1 MDDMEDDPRYHPKSY
16 SANHHNSS
24 GRRKIHTRNTQY
36 SRPVPN
42 RYAEDDDDEL
52 DDFDEGNGREDQYN
66 DEEDE
71 HRHGFNR
78 NFDAE
83 EDFERHPKKRK
94 VKNLESRYEF
104 APRVR
109 LPNREP
115 GFRAEE
121 EWTEHAV
128 FMLLE
133 VWGDRF
139 LQLGR
144 KSLRSDDWNEVAY
157 KVSEASK
164 IERTETQCKSMLD
177 MLKRKYKKEKEKME
191 EMGLNSSK
199 WAYFKKME
207 MLMAA
212 SSRQET
218 GLACGV
224 DSGEY
229 VFMNTRVYLERSNG
243 FDEMRDSPGES
254 ETDDDGDENGN
265 DDFDVFPPRM
275 AGMRGGDG
283 DEGSSYRV
291 LADSIHKFG
300 EIYEKIESSKR
311 QQMRELEKMRKNF
324 NKELELQK
332 KQILERA
339 QVEIA
344 KIQEADDDDDETDVS
359 VDDLSE

>member
-1 MDDMEDDPRYHPKSY
+1 MDDIVDDPRYHPKSY
-16 SANHHNSS
+16 SASHHDSS
-24 GRRKIHTRNTQY
+24 DRRKIDTRNTQY
-36 SRPVPN
+36 ARPVPN
-42 RYAEDDDDEL
+42 RYAEEDDYEL
-52 DDFDEGNGREDQYN
+52 DDFDEGNGPEDQYN
-66 DEEDE
+66 DEEDK

-83 EDFERHPKKRK
+83 EDFERLPKKRK
-94 VKNLESRYEF
+94 AKNSESRYEF

-109 LPNREP
+109 PNWEL
-115 GFRAEE
+115 GFWAEE

-133 VWGDRF
+133 VRGDRF

-144 KSLRSDDWNEVAY
+144 KSLRSDDWHEVAY

-164 IERTETQCKSMLD
+164 IERTDRQCKSMLD

-207 MLMAA
+207 MLMAS
-212 SSRQET
+212 SSRQEF
-218 GLACGV
+218 GLACGI

-254 ETDDDGDENGN
+254 ETDDDDENGN
-265 DDFDVFPPRM
+265 EDFDVFPPRM
-275 AGMRGGDG
+275 AGMGMGGGDG

-291 LADSIHKFG
+291 LTGSIHKFG

-311 QQMRELEKMRKNF
+311 QQMRELEKMRKIF

-332 KQILERA
+332 KQILDRA

-344 KIQEADDDDDETDVS
+344 KIQEADDDDETDVS
-359 VDDLSE
+359 VEDLSE

>member
-16 SANHHNSS
+16 SASHHNSS

-42 RYAEDDDDEL
+42 RYAENDDDEL

>member
-42 RYAEDDDDEL
+42 RFAEDDDDEL

-66 DEEDE
+66 DEDDE

>member
-16 SANHHNSS
+16 SASHHNSS
-24 GRRKIHTRNTQY
+24 GRRKIHTRNNQY

-78 NFDAE
+78 NFDAD

-207 MLMAA
+207 MLMAS

-229 VFMNTRVYLERSNG
+229 VFMNTRVYLEQSNG

-275 AGMRGGDG
+275 AGMRGEDG

-344 KIQEADDDDDETDVS
+344 KIQEADDDDETDVS

>member
-1 MDDMEDDPRYHPKSY
+1 MEDDPRYHPKSY

-42 RYAEDDDDEL
+42 RFAEDDDDEL

-66 DEEDE
+66 DEDDE